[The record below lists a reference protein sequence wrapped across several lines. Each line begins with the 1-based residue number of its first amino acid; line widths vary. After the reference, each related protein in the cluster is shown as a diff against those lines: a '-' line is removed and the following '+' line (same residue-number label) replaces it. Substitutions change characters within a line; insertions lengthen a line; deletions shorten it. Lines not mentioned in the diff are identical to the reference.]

1 MSPFGMVLGGAGGR
15 KGVGGGGSDQR
26 KAGSRANMK
35 TADKKSG
42 CSGRAA
48 MYSWAQSGPQNGSR
62 ARPQESCREEYAMRS
77 KSALMTAALGIFGT
91 LVLATTLHAQG
102 AGGPGAPWRG
112 AGAQPCYGPDG
123 GAFQCPPAPQAL
135 AVRASRLLDTKTG
148 QIATRQ
154 AVLIQGERTTEAR
167 PRAQVKIPAGA
178 QATARGP
185 APLPPGL
192 SHAHTQLCTP
202 PQP

>member
-123 GAFQCPPAPQAL
+123 GAFQCPPAPQTL

-154 AVLIQGERTTEAR
+154 VVLIQGERITEVGGEAPSKISPGAPRGGPR
-167 PRAQVKIPAGA
+167 PRTPPPRPR
-178 QATARGP
+178 RGP
-185 APLPPGL
+185 
-192 SHAHTQLCTP
+192 TP
-202 PQP
+202 